1 MPEKTYAA
9 VDHAALTTPR
19 WLRYQYTSVLWV
31 ALMMYALV
39 N

>member
-1 MPEKTYAA
+1 MPEKTYAP

-19 WLRYQYTSVLWV
+19 WLRYQHQTALWDM
-31 ALMMYALV
+31 LMMYELQ